1 MYLIPGE
8 PSVARPSVSIKSSYC
23 IVQSLSRVRLYVTP
37 WTVVHQ
43 ASLSMGFPRQE
54 YWSALSFL
62 PPGDFA
68 SLWIELVSP
77 ASPGLADK
85 FFTSGSPGKPQ
96 I

>member
-1 MYLIPGE
+1 MNPLLLDML
-8 PSVARPSVSIKSSYC
+8 VSMKSSYC
-23 IVQSLSRVRLYVTP
+23 IVVESLSRVQLSVTP
-37 WTVVHQ
+37 WTVAHQ
-43 ASLSMGFPRQE
+43 ASLSMGFPRRE
-54 YWSALSFL
+54 YWSGLPFL

-77 ASPGLADK
+77 ASPALADK